1 MAFRRHGESYREA
14 QRRAAER
21 RSSKLAKARTR
32 LGRPEKGPPLD
43 QAWARIAS
51 AVRARDLTCRR
62 CAASPERRLDPAAGV
77 ARRRTRFPVDH
88 IIPRRLCPDR
98 ATANQLVNLATL
110 CGPCH
115 DHKTNL
121 VEPALYRGDVSHFVR
136 FLAQIEATGPI
147 PDEDARAAAYLT
159 ARRHVERAR

>member
-1 MAFRRHGESYREA
+1 MAFRRQGETYREA
-14 QRRAAER
+14 QIRAVVRRRA
-21 RSSKLAKARTR
+21 KLAKARTR
-32 LGRPEKGPPLD
+32 LGRPQEGPPLD
-43 QAWARIAS
+43 QAWPRIAS

-62 CAASPERRLDPAAGV
+62 CSASPERQLGPAAGV
-77 ARRRTRFPVDH
+77 ARRARFPVDH

-115 DHKTNL
+115 DHKTHL